1 MPQDSRAKIYELH
14 ELAGSFFNTMCSF
27 RDTIDKVEEQ
37 YKRLDMRVNDLL
49 HALEFTEDQNQARRI
64 ATQIRNTRI
73 ERREAKDLWTAMDLW
88 MSVWKNPNILTT
100 IQSSVSKT
108 NGLINLLNARVYKP
122 RTMTEEE
129 FNDL

>member
-14 ELAGSFFNTMCSF
+14 EWAGSFFNMMCSF
-27 RDTIDKVEEQ
+27 RDTIDKVEER
-37 YKRLDMRVNDLL
+37 YKQLDMRVSDLL
-49 HALEFTEDQNQARRI
+49 HALEFTEDQNQAGRI

-73 ERREAKDLWTAMDLW
+73 ERREAKDLWVAMDLW
-88 MSVWKNPNILTT
+88 MSVWNNPNMLTT

-108 NGLINLLNARVYKP
+108 NGLINLLNVRVYKP

-129 FNDL
+129 FNEL